1 MAHANRLAVL
11 AGSFDPPTNGHMDMI
26 ARAATLFERVV
37 VALLVN
43 PAKQPLFG
51 LDERVA
57 MMRELVAHTPSVE
70 VDTFDG
76 LLADYVR
83 RRGATAVVRGLRTA
97 AEFSEEWQVALMNRH
112 LNPGCETVFVVPAA
126 ENMHISSR
134 LVREI
139 ASLGGPVTGLVA
151 PSIEARLKQR
161 FAARSVGS

>member
-1 MAHANRLAVL
+1 
-11 AGSFDPPTNGHMDMI
+11 MI
-26 ARAATLFERVV
+26 ARAAAIFDRVV

-43 PAKQPLFG
+43 PAKQPLFP

-57 MMRELVAHTPSVE
+57 MMREIVGHLPTVD

-83 RRGATAVVRGLRTA
+83 ERKAVAVVRGLRTA
-97 AEFSEEWQVALMNRH
+97 TEFSEEQQMALMNRH
-112 LNPGCETVFVVPAA
+112 LNPDCETVFLVPAA
-126 ENMHISSR
+126 EHMHISSR

-151 PSIEARLKQR
+151 PSVEARLARR
-161 FAARSVGS
+161 FAGRGGRI